1 MITYKNITDIEA
13 LNEMPDGAKVM
24 INDSGELKQTALDLK
39 ALDYNNLTKVEA
51 IEELPENAKVLVNDG
66 GKLKQVAC
74 EKMGGSA
81 NGGRIIISEFD
92 EDGETK
98 YSANCTVMDLAN
110 MILDQKNFP
119 GITYVKYGGGMVYI
133 SESYMVYFDDERI
146 IMRFYNLD
154 STDRFDMVWY
164 SDGHIASPAPI

>member
-1 MITYKNITDIEA
+1 MITYKNITD
-13 LNEMPDGAKVM
+13 
-24 INDSGELKQTALDLK
+24 
-39 ALDYNNLTKVEA
+39 VEVL
-51 IEELPENAKVLVNDG
+51 ENVPENAMALVNDG

-74 EKMGGSA
+74 EKMGSSA
-81 NGGRIIISEFD
+81 NSGRIIISEFN

-146 IMRFYNLD
+146 VMRFYNLD
-154 STDRFDMVWY
+154 NTERFDMVWY